1 MKFFSSPSSLF
12 PSFDENASLLLQE
25 AASIGIWEYSVRED
39 KVYWSV
45 GTKRLH
51 GVPEDYEPTVTD
63 GILFYKEGYHREN
76 IERDFNNAIS
86 NLKKFD
92 GHYVIITASGEE
104 KWFRSVGVPVVQSGK
119 CVKIYG
125 VFQDIDFQ
133 KKAQIELK
141 QKEQKFRKT
150 FTNAPNGMG
159 LISLEGNWIQ
169 VNHQVSKIFGYSEDE
184 IKTTSLSDLC
194 HPAENPI
201 EFTLIE
207 KLLSRDIENY
217 QVERRFIHKTGK
229 TIWVDLSVSLVKSEL
244 ATPGYF
250 ICQITDITSQKNA
263 NQRIEDLLNKTE
275 GQNEKLLNFKHIV
288 SHNLRSHTSNL
299 EMLLKFLK
307 QDIPSIK
314 ELSVFKMLEDAFSNL
329 EETIDNLSEVSSFEN
344 VTEDDFVEINLLE
357 IINKTLV
364 GLNTLFDEVGGE
376 VVVNVPKDLSVM
388 AVPEYLR
395 SIFLNILSNT
405 ISYRRDNELLKVIIK
420 ITQDDD
426 YLIIHFVD
434 NGLGIDLDLHGS
446 KIFGLYKT
454 FHRKDNSRGL
464 GLYIVKSQVEALGG
478 CVQVE
483 SKVGQGSTFKV
494 YLKK

>member
-1 MKFFSSPSSLF
+1 
-12 PSFDENASLLLQE
+12 
-25 AASIGIWEYSVRED
+25 
-39 KVYWSV
+39 
-45 GTKRLH
+45 
-51 GVPEDYEPTVTD
+51 
-63 GILFYKEGYHREN
+63 
-76 IERDFNNAIS
+76 
-86 NLKKFD
+86 
-92 GHYVIITASGEE
+92 
-104 KWFRSVGVPVVQSGK
+104 
-119 CVKIYG
+119 
-125 VFQDIDFQ
+125 
-133 KKAQIELK
+133 
-141 QKEQKFRKT
+141 
-150 FTNAPNGMG
+150 
-159 LISLEGNWIQ
+159 
-169 VNHQVSKIFGYSEDE
+169 
-184 IKTTSLSDLC
+184 
-194 HPAENPI
+194 
-201 EFTLIE
+201 
-207 KLLSRDIENY
+207 
-217 QVERRFIHKTGK
+217 
-229 TIWVDLSVSLVKSEL
+229 
-244 ATPGYF
+244 
-250 ICQITDITSQKNA
+250 
-263 NQRIEDLLNKTE
+263 
-275 GQNEKLLNFKHIV
+275 
-288 SHNLRSHTSNL
+288 
-299 EMLLKFLK
+299 MLLKFLK

-483 SKVGQGSTFKV
+483 SKVGQGSTFKI